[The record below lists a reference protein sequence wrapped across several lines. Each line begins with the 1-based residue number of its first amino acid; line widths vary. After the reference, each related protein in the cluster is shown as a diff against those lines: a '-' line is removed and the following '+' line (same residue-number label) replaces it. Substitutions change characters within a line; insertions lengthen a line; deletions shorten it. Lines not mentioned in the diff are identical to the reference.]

1 MHTAWCHEDKLNV
14 MIVFVSVLS
23 FIPSSVTF
31 QVTNIFTF
39 VIPNPWSLK
48 INFNYILSTPGRT
61 KRFISSEKRP
71 EPTHPPIHWLLA
83 ALSAKVKRPGPEA
96 NRSPLSSEIKY

>member
-23 FIPSSVTF
+23 FIPSSVTRLTF

-39 VIPNPWSLK
+39 VIPNPWLLK
-48 INFNYILSTPGRT
+48 SNFNYIDSWQGQEIYFFSKVSRAHPAAHSVVTG
-61 KRFISSEKRP
+61 SSFRQGK
-71 EPTHPPIHWLLA
+71 A
-83 ALSAKVKRPGPEA
+83 AGA
-96 NRSPLSSEIKY
+96 